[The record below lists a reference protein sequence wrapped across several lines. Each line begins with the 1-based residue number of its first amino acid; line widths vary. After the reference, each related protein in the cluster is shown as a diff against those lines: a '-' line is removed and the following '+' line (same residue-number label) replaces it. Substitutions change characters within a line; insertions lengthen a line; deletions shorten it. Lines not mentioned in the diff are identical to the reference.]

1 MFATDMHRKIE
12 SVTHSK
18 FKQLLFTEWL
28 SGCNKLDQERECMIQ
43 PYVTHMISVHQVCQL
58 PCQ

>member
-1 MFATDMHRKIE
+1 
-12 SVTHSK
+12 
-18 FKQLLFTEWL
+18 
-28 SGCNKLDQERECMIQ
+28 MIQ

>member
-18 FKQLLFTEWL
+18 FKQLLFTE
-28 SGCNKLDQERECMIQ
+28 
-43 PYVTHMISVHQVCQL
+43 
-58 PCQ
+58 